1 MNAEGWKRRSFF
13 LRHFGSSA
21 EPAPGGTA
29 PRGRACVGGCRRVGR
44 RGGDARARA
53 ILQRHPPVASMR
65 APSRSR
71 RCSPTRLRRRGGM
84 LLAEPPAGTAGAGEV
99 WAADVTPAIQVL
111 VAEQANRA
119 HNIQQVMDLT
129 GGGREHEAN
138 RLRVGRSGLLKEL
151 CSWITPLTPANFL
164 LDILTVRTPAPSP
177 PW

>member
-1 MNAEGWKRRSFF
+1 M
-13 LRHFGSSA
+13 
-21 EPAPGGTA
+21 
-29 PRGRACVGGCRRVGR
+29 
-44 RGGDARARA
+44 
-53 ILQRHPPVASMR
+53 
-65 APSRSR
+65 
-71 RCSPTRLRRRGGM
+71 
-84 LLAEPPAGTAGAGEV
+84 